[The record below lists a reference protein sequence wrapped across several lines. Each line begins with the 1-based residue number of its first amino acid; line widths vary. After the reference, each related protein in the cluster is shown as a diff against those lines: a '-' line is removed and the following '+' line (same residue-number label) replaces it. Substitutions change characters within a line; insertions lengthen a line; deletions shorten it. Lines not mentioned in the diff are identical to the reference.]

1 MVASCRLPLGIPS
14 RSLLPTCH
22 LRTNRNRPRE
32 AAHRALVANQAVAFH
47 LHAKQQRVIVA
58 VSRGRNH
65 AQPVAAGCA
74 LHPELLAGAAPE
86 GYKAGFSG
94 FFVAGW
100 I

>member
-14 RSLLPTCH
+14 RSLLPTGH
-22 LRTNRNRPRE
+22 LSANRNRPRK
-32 AAHRALVANQAVAFH
+32 AAYCAFVAHQAVAFH

-58 VSRGRNH
+58 VGRGRNH
-65 AQPVAAGCA
+65 AETVAAGFA